1 MTHIPFSAAS
11 AEERARA
18 ILDPGSFVPR
28 ADLPP
33 DLTFSIGRGR
43 LGGRDVVVAMSDGQ
57 RRGGT
62 FGVAEANALDHV
74 LAEALPDGADPAMAP
89 AVVLGFDTGGVR
101 VEEGP
106 AALAAV
112 SAVGVELARL
122 VARGLRVASVI
133 SGPRGCFGA
142 PSVMAAL
149 PQTVLMT
156 ENAHWGLTG
165 PKLIERVRAVDSS
178 EANRFVATS
187 APLRLEN
194 GDATAVVADSA
205 AAVRAAL
212 LEEWEAPPPAVETP
226 ASIVQRSASVC
237 RELLERLRLAPSFQ
251 PHPIRRGRRR
261 DLLRYSFR
269 GQWQP
274 SAEVEQAGIVQAAHG
289 SLAGRPALSL
299 VVGPE
304 SGPGIGV
311 GIEEAT
317 LVTRMLAQTVAQGGP
332 PASVLS
338 FVFCQGHVVDFTQER
353 YGLHR
358 ALAECL
364 RALVAARMRGHV
376 LISTLGGGTYGAAYL
391 AFAAPSQRVLAM
403 QGTSVA
409 PMAPDVLAAFQ
420 ELRGRGTEHAADA
433 HLAELIPDV
442 RIVESIIR
450 LPRIL
455 REELKAAVAAEPAT

>member
-1 MTHIPFSAAS
+1 MAHVSYSSLSAAQ
-11 AEERARA
+11 RARA
-18 ILDPGSFVPR
+18 LLDPGTFVAR
-28 ADLPP
+28 ANVPTDLPIC
-33 DLTFSIGRGR
+33 LGSGR
-43 LGGRDVVVAMSDGQ
+43 LGGRRVIVALLDGHQ
-57 RRGGT
+57 RGGT
-62 FGVAEANALDHV
+62 LGVREASALDAA
-74 LAEALPDGADPAMAP
+74 LAEALPEGADVGLAP
-89 AVVLGFDTGGVR
+89 AVILGFDTGGVR

-122 VARGLRVASVI
+122 VARGLRVASVV

-149 PQTVLMT
+149 PQTVIMT

-165 PKLIERVRAVDSS
+165 PKLIERVRAADVS
-178 EANRFVATS
+178 EASRFVATS

-194 GDATAVVADSA
+194 GDATEVVADSA
-205 AAVRAAL
+205 GEVRAAL
-212 LEEWEAPPPAVETP
+212 REAFGATATTPEAPEV
-226 ASIVQRSASVC
+226 IIRRSAAIC
-237 RELLERLRLAPSFQ
+237 AELLGRLRAAPSFV
-251 PHPIRRGRRR
+251 PHPVRSGRRR

-274 SAEVEQAGIVQAAHG
+274 SGEVERAGIVQAAVG
-289 SLAGRPALSL
+289 TLAGRPALSL

-304 SGPGIGV
+304 SGAGIGV
-311 GIEEAT
+311 GIEEAA
-317 LVTRMLAQTVAQGGP
+317 LVTRLLATTVAQGGV
-332 PASVLS
+332 PASILS

-364 RALVAARMRGHV
+364 RALVAARLRGHP
-376 LISTLGGGTYGAAYL
+376 LLSTLGGGTYGAAYL
-391 AFAAPSQRVLAM
+391 AFAAPSHRVLAM

-420 ELRGRGTEHAADA
+420 DLRGRAAGHDADA
-433 HLAELIPDV
+433 HLADLIPDV

-455 REELKAAVAAEPAT
+455 REELQAVVRASGN